1 MGTVL
6 IVDDVED
13 LRYSL
18 SNTVRRAGYSVS
30 VAANGQEALE
40 ILRTSI
46 VELIFLDIGL
56 PDGNGINLIPKINEL
71 SPGVDIIMLSGRN
84 DAKSAVQSLR
94 EGAVDYI
101 VKPFD
106 LIEFKSVLHRIMRSR
121 LLGKQAQLADTC
133 TSVDAIIGNCES
145 MRKVKETIHMA
156 SEVES
161 PVLITGETGT
171 GKELVARAIHDACPG
186 NKGVFVKVDCGTLSA
201 NLVESELF
209 GHDRGAFT
217 DALTDKKGLV
227 EVASDGTL
235 FLDEIGN
242 LPIALQPKLLRL
254 IEESIFRKVGG
265 IKDIAVK
272 VRIIAATNADIDR
285 EIDAGTFRED
295 LYYRLNVIPLQLP
308 PLRDRGD
315 DVLLLADAFI
325 RTLSRDLKKEIRG
338 IAPSAV
344 EAMLAYDWP
353 GNIRELRNLIEREII
368 FCKSGWLNPSGL
380 RPAPSCGGLQGEELV
395 TLRENERRYI
405 KQVLNY
411 TNNNKSKAARILDI
425 SRTTLREKLD

>member
-1 MGTVL
+1 MGAVL

-18 SNTVRRAGYSVS
+18 SNTVRREGYSVS
-30 VAANGQEALE
+30 VAATGQEALE
-40 ILRTSI
+40 ILRSSV
-46 VELIFLDIGL
+46 VELVFLDIGL
-56 PDGNGINLIPKINEL
+56 PDGSGIDLIPKISML
-71 SPGVDIIMLSGRN
+71 SPGVDIIMLSGLN

-121 LLGKQAQLADTC
+121 LLGKQAQLADVG
-133 TSVDAIIGNCES
+133 TSVDAIIGDCEL
-145 MRKVKETIHMA
+145 MHAVKETIRMA
-156 SEVES
+156 GEVES

-171 GKELVARAIHDACPG
+171 GKELAARAIHDSSPG

-217 DALTDKKGLV
+217 DAFADKKGLV
-227 EVASDGTL
+227 EVANDGTL

-265 IKDIAVK
+265 IKDIRVK
-272 VRIIAATNADIDR
+272 VRIIAATNSDIDR
-285 EIDAGTFRED
+285 EIDAGKFRGD

-315 DVLLLADAFI
+315 DILLLANAFI
-325 RTLSRDLKKEIRG
+325 HTLGSDLKKEIRG

-344 EAMLAYDWP
+344 EAMLSYDWP

-368 FCKSGWLNPSGL
+368 FCKNGWLNPSGL
-380 RPAPSCGGLQGEELV
+380 RSTPTTGGLQSDELV

>member
-18 SNTVRRAGYSVS
+18 SAAVRREGYSVS
-30 VAANGQEALE
+30 VAATGREALE
-40 ILRTSI
+40 ILRSSI

-56 PDGNGINLIPKINEL
+56 PDGSGIDLIPRIIEL
-71 SPGVDIIMLSGRN
+71 SPGVDIIMLSGLN

-106 LIEFKSVLHRIMRSR
+106 LIEFKSLLHRIMRSR
-121 LLGKQAQLADTC
+121 LLGKQAQLADTGNAI
-133 TSVDAIIGNCES
+133 DAIIGSCDV
-145 MRKVKETIHMA
+145 MRQVKETIRMA
-156 SEVES
+156 AEVDA

-171 GKELVARAIHDACPG
+171 GKELAARAIHDACPRK
-186 NKGVFVKVDCGTLSA
+186 KGVFVKVDCGTLSA

-217 DALTDKKGLV
+217 DAFLDKKGLV

-242 LPIALQPKLLRL
+242 LPISLQPKLLRL

-285 EIDAGTFRED
+285 EIDTGNFRED
-295 LYYRLNVIPLQLP
+295 LYYRLNVIPLPLP

-315 DVLLLADAFI
+315 DILLLADAFI
-325 RTLSRDLKKEIRG
+325 RNLSRDLKKEVRG
-338 IAPSAV
+338 LAPSAV

-368 FCKSGWLNPSGL
+368 FCKGGWLNPSGL
-380 RPAPSCGGLQGEELV
+380 RPTPAASSLHTDELL

-405 KQVLNY
+405 RRVLNY